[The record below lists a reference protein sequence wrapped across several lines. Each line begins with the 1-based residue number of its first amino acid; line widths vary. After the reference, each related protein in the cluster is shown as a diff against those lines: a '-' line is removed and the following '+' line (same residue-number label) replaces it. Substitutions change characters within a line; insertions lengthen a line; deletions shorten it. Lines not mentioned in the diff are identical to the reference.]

1 MLVAG
6 QHPAVAAQNLDEQLV
21 AGLGRLLRILIDGG
35 AGLEVDA
42 VDLPGSVRGKR
53 AGRDDVVLKDHDRP
67 VLRIHLT
74 GAVGTVHGVHAVFTR
89 RRPTGYTATVGD
101 LLPAL
106 PLYGIL
112 VAAIPVEILGE
123 NTRADHLG
131 LKFDVGG
138 RAVALGDR
146 DQPGIDA
153 GIGLLGLAGE
163 AAVRLDRQPARASD
177 SGKGGAGRRQL
188 PGDGLFR

>member
-1 MLVAG
+1 
-6 QHPAVAAQNLDEQLV
+6 
-21 AGLGRLLRILIDGG
+21 RLRRIFIDGG
-35 AGLEVDA
+35 VCLEVDG

-101 LLPAL
+101 LLPAM

-112 VAAIPVEILGE
+112 VAPLPLQILAP
-123 NTRADHLG
+123 NTRHTHLT
-131 LKFDVGG
+131 L
-138 RAVALGDR
+138 
-146 DQPGIDA
+146 
-153 GIGLLGLAGE
+153 
-163 AAVRLDRQPARASD
+163 
-177 SGKGGAGRRQL
+177 
-188 PGDGLFR
+188 